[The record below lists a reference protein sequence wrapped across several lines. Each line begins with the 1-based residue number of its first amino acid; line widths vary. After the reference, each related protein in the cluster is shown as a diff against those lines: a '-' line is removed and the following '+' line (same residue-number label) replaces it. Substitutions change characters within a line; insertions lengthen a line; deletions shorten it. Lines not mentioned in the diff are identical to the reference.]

1 MHAGTHLDELQH
13 GGRKPTETSVTEFC
27 YKSVNLLVVLVVSLP
42 QPLNSAVLP
51 MGSSTSYHSHKMTS
65 SEMFVGCS
73 GHLWVLFVILNID
86 DRNLYRCTK
95 GSAYTCGRVSLRSV
109 VRMRSNETC
118 VKRLQKLETCVKRLQ
133 SSLFLSSW
141 FEYVVSGLQSVSL

>member
-1 MHAGTHLDELQH
+1 MLQKREFISSISRQFAATFKLSGLTHGL
-13 GGRKPTETSVTEFC
+13 
-27 YKSVNLLVVLVVSLP
+27 
-42 QPLNSAVLP
+42 
-51 MGSSTSYHSHKMTS
+51 STSYHSHEMTS